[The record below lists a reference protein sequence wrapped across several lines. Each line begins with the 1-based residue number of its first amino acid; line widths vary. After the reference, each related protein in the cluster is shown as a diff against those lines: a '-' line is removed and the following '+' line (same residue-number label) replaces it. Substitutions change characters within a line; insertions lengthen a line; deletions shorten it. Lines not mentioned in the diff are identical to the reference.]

1 MVFTVPR
8 SPIHSTH
15 TTRSFH
21 AVAKHAMR
29 SAGRSGQLTH
39 AHTGGF
45 SRVHLTG
52 SGPNACCGNV
62 HGAAGISL
70 KIRSRICA

>member
-1 MVFTVPR
+1 
-8 SPIHSTH
+8 
-15 TTRSFH
+15 
-21 AVAKHAMR
+21 MR

-45 SRVHLTG
+45 SRVHLTR